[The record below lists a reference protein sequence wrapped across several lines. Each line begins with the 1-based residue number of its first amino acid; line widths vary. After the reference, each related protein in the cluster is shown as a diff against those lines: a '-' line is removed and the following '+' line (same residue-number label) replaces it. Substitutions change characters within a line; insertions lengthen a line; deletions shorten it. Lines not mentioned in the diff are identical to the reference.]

1 MKGAARPNR
10 IWRTCSSRIQRVFLI
25 SVARR
30 IYFLCHCECDGVA
43 GPTDA
48 APIPILAPADDASQA
63 TGQAT
68 ATLDAHTLVLGQ
80 GNTVGLRF
88 LLGVPP
94 GSHIDAAVLQFKA
107 SNSDNGP
114 SDLTIRAVN
123 AGNVAEFTSTTEL
136 NGFGSSLSDPI
147 QWIPPAWTAGSE
159 DVKTDAA
166 HGLVTA
172 QDLRDLLQT
181 VVSRNDYTPQSFVAF
196 LITGS
201 GTRRAWAFEGQG
213 DNKKDPGKPAKL

>member
-1 MKGAARPNR
+1 
-10 IWRTCSSRIQRVFLI
+10 
-25 SVARR
+25 
-30 IYFLCHCECDGVA
+30 
-43 GPTDA
+43 
-48 APIPILAPADDASQA
+48 
-63 TGQAT
+63 
-68 ATLDAHTLVLGQ
+68 
-80 GNTVGLRF
+80 
-88 LLGVPP
+88 
-94 GSHIDAAVLQFKA
+94 
-107 SNSDNGP
+107 NSDNGP

-123 AGNVAEFTSTTEL
+123 AGNVAEFTSTTDL

-213 DNKKDPGKPAKL
+213 DNKKDPGKPAKLIVSYTPRKIPQDIMTCGDTRTTDSKNAVCQNLQANVDPIAKQCKLAKSCTCTVKSPEETKFSDACNKKC